1 MTAPLSLTPRIS
13 IIIVN
18 WNGLALLK
26 ECLQSLATQSFQD
39 FEIILVDN
47 GSSDGSV
54 EWVRMNCPNVRLLCL
69 EANVGYSA
77 GNNAGVKIAH
87 GQYIVL
93 LNNDTKVERDWL
105 NALYVRIASDDNI
118 AACDSKVL
126 FCERPNAI
134 WAAGGIYAVA
144 GSVQS
149 RWSGETDG
157 PDKQSAA
164 DVFIAVACAAI
175 YRRAVIDRIGFFD
188 EDFFAG
194 YEDVD
199 WSFRA
204 HLAGYRIMNEP
215 AAIVYHKVSATH
227 IHNSSIFVY
236 NSQKNVSMTF
246 MKNMPMK
253 LMLKYFPLHIIYN
266 IGCLIYYAKIGRLK
280 AFLRAKGYVLS
291 RMVTILKKRKEIQKL
306 AVVPASGIDV
316 LLGHDW
322 FKDKFKKFLT

>member
-1 MTAPLSLTPRIS
+1 MPSISLTPKIS

-26 ECLQSLATQSFQD
+26 ECLQSLTTQSFQD

-54 EWVRMNCPNVRLLCL
+54 EWIQRNYPSVRLLCL
-69 EANVGYSA
+69 ESNVGFSA
-77 GNNAGVKIAH
+77 GNNAGVRVAY
-87 GQYIVL
+87 GEYIVL
-93 LNNDTKVERDWL
+93 LNNDTEVERDWL
-105 NALYVRIASDDNI
+105 NALYARISSDENI

-126 FCERPNAI
+126 FYDRPEKI
-134 WAAGGIYAVA
+134 WASGADYTIA

-149 RWSGETDG
+149 RWSGGIDSK
-157 PDKQSAA
+157 DNQSAE
-164 DVFIAVACAAI
+164 DVFIAIACAAI
-175 YRRAVIDRIGFFD
+175 YRRAVIDRIGLFD
-188 EDFFAG
+188 EDYFAG

-204 HLAGYRIMNEP
+204 HLAGYRIINEP
-215 AAIVYHKVSATH
+215 AAIVYHRVSATH

-246 MKNMPMK
+246 IKNMPVK
-253 LMLKYFPLHIIYN
+253 LILKYFPLQLIYN
-266 IGCLIYYAKIGRLK
+266 IGCLIYYAKIGKLK

-291 RMVTILKKRKEIQKL
+291 RMVKILKKRKGIQKL
-306 AVVPASGIDV
+306 AVVPASEIDI
-316 LLGHDW
+316 LLAHDW
-322 FKDKFKKFLT
+322 FKNKFKKFLT